1 MALRN
6 LYSNMAKT
14 TDSVTPSAFVAALR
28 HAFPQFAEQSRA
40 TGLKAIMGGG
50 YAQQGLNVHHLAKTH
65 D

>member
-1 MALRN
+1 
-6 LYSNMAKT
+6 MAKT

-50 YAQQGLNVHHLAKTH
+50 YAQQGLNVHNLAETQ

>member
-50 YAQQGLNVHHLAKTH
+50 YAQHGLHSIT
-65 D
+65 